1 LSTSIDVVVPTYG
14 GWELTERC
22 LAHLRKQT
30 VEHVVIVADNGST
43 DRTPER
49 VRELFPEVHLV
60 ETGGNYGF
68 AVACNRGAAAGTGD
82 IVVLVNND
90 VECRPDFLERI
101 AAPFDDKQVGL
112 VAATLVRPDE
122 ATIDGVGIVADV
134 TLAGFSRLHKHTT
147 EHATHAQTPAL
158 TGPSGGAG
166 AYRRVAWN
174 AVGGLDERI
183 LFYSDDLDL
192 AFRVR
197 SEGWEAAIVP
207 EAVGIHLGS
216 ATMGPRTAWQRYHAG
231 CSRGYLLRR
240 YGVLRTRAAT
250 RALVTEVIVVAG
262 DAVISRDLSALR
274 GRVAGWQQARGLP
287 RRSMP
292 PPDSVD
298 ASIGFLES
306 LRLRRAAYAG

>member
-1 LSTSIDVVVPTYG
+1 LSISIDVVVPTYG
-14 GWELTERC
+14 GWELTGRC

-30 VEHVVIVADNGST
+30 VEHVVIVSDNGST
-43 DRTPER
+43 DGTPDR
-49 VRELFPEVHLV
+49 VRELFPEVHLI

-82 IVVLVNND
+82 IVVLMNND
-90 VECRPDFLERI
+90 VVCRPDFLERI
-101 AAPFDDKQVGL
+101 AAPFENERVGL
-112 VAATLVRPDE
+112 VAATLVQPDE
-122 ATIDGVGIVADV
+122 VTIDGAGIVADV
-134 TLAGFSRLHKHTT
+134 TLAGFSRLHKHAS
-147 EHATHAQTPAL
+147 EQATLGQGSAL

-183 LFYSDDLDL
+183 FIYSDDLDL

-197 SEGWEAAIVP
+197 SEGWEAAIAP

-231 CSRGYLLRR
+231 RSRGYLLRR
-240 YGVLRTRAAT
+240 YGVFRTRAAA
-250 RALVTEVIVVAG
+250 RALATEAIVVVG
-262 DAVISRDLSALR
+262 DAVISHDLSAVR

-292 PPDSVD
+292 PPDAVD

-306 LRLRRAAYAG
+306 LRLRRAAYAR